1 MLRDVSGIPCHHFG
15 FSGEGGPYD
24 RGQASWKNITSGL
37 SGVIAR
43 MIASASTA
51 WTWSRRVS
59 APKRQLMFHCGGT
72 WVRRVRKHRACV
84 HKTTTAAKNE
94 ELPPERFSTACFAGA
109 LQRRVDQP
117 GISRFRARAA
127 HHRQVDAHPAHNK
140 CQLLLRGLQ
149 FNCGI

>member
-1 MLRDVSGIPCHHFG
+1 MRGVEGGSSSHQFF
-15 FSGEGGPYD
+15 FSLEGGPYD
-24 RGQASWKNITSGL
+24 RTQASWKNIKSGL

-51 WTWSRRVS
+51 WSGCGS

-72 WVRRVRKHRACV
+72 WARRVRKHRACI

-94 ELPPERFSTACFAGA
+94 ELPPERFSTAWFAGA

-140 CQLLLRGLQ
+140 CQLLLRELQ